1 MLNDKNDLLAYPCE
15 KELNAPNK
23 LINKENLLGI
33 KIINN
38 HLRYDWKPLL
48 KLTPATNLWYFDIV
62 RVIPISIVLS

>member
-1 MLNDKNDLLAYPCE
+1 MQYRMRHTVLLNDKNDLLAYPCE

-38 HLRYDWKPLL
+38 HLRYD
-48 KLTPATNLWYFDIV
+48 
-62 RVIPISIVLS
+62 